1 LWPFESQIPGSNPG
15 RSKILPIYPKYFFDA
30 VLNYSLVGKALTLIC
45 AHSFKIFIN
54 KNRSVNTRNQEA
66 NPLIEQFSEYLSK
79 IDDALERELDLYSW
93 SEFYAPLRYAC
104 DGGKRIRPLILVLAY
119 ESVKAGK
126 KGGGNSINSS
136 SSSSAK
142 IGEDTFIAAS
152 AIELLHTESVIHD
165 DIIDEENLRRGKPS
179 FHVKYGYNNS
189 ILTADF
195 VLGIIL
201 NLSCKLNNPRV
212 SGELSN
218 AAIKMSE
225 GEIMEIKLAK
235 ECNVNEYDYIKVIEH
250 KTASL
255 FETSAKVGAIL
266 GEGREDEIHALAAF
280 GNLLGIAYQV
290 HDDLVDWN
298 NEDRLFNLLVK
309 KSDQSNEFVERMEN
323 LYLTYSSKA
332 KNEIHKI
339 CDSTP
344 KKQLQHLTDL
354 ASFSNFKNM

>member
-1 LWPFESQIPGSNPG
+1 MQSIFG
-15 RSKILPIYPKYFFDA
+15 A
-30 VLNYSLVGKALTLIC
+30 VLNYSLDSKALTLIC
-45 AHSFKIFIN
+45 AHSFKIIIN
-54 KNRSVNTRNQEA
+54 KNRSLNTRNQEA

-126 KGGGNSINSS
+126 IAGEDGSS
-136 SSSSAK
+136 SSSTK
-142 IGEDTFIAAS
+142 VGEDTFIAAS

-195 VLGIIL
+195 VLGMIL
-201 NLSCKLNNPRV
+201 NLICKLNNARV
-212 SGELSN
+212 SGELSK

-235 ECNVNEYDYIKVIEH
+235 ECNVNEYDYIKVIEN

-290 HDDLVDWN
+290 HDDLIDWN
-298 NEDRLFNLLVK
+298 NEDRLFNLLLK
-309 KSDQSNEFVERMEN
+309 KNDQSKEFVERMEN
-323 LYLTYSSKA
+323 LYLAYSLKA
-332 KNEIHKI
+332 KNELHMIY
-339 CDSTP
+339 DSTP
-344 KKQLQHLTDL
+344 KKHLQHLTDL
-354 ASFSNFKNM
+354 ASFSSFKNT